1 MDDYEEKF
9 TLLSREI
16 ERLNLVL
23 KVKTEQHYT
32 LSERLRNAEKQTNSK
47 KEENEYLISHQLR
60 LN

>member
-23 KVKTEQHYT
+23 KVKTEEHYA
-32 LSERLRNAEKQTNSK
+32 LSERLRNFAK
-47 KEENEYLISHQLR
+47 
-60 LN
+60 

>member
-23 KVKTEQHYT
+23 KVKTEQHYA
-32 LSERLRNAEKQTNSK
+32 LSERLRSAEKQANSK